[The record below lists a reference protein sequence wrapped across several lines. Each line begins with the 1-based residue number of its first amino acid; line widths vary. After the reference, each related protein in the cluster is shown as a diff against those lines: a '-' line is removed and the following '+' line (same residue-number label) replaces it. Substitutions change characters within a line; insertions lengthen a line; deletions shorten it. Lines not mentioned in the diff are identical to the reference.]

1 MSEKTFTQ
9 EEVNN
14 IVSARLKEYK
24 EKNENEYKLKY
35 DALVAQLEA
44 EKTESG
50 YKARFDG
57 VVKDT
62 AFINDLTREG
72 VYSKFKQALAEPEN
86 SEKTDEEIYNALVK
100 DKNYFENP
108 NRPADMVGINK
119 SGCRIRDEDFQ
130 IMAAMGI
137 QRGGE

>member
-24 EKNENEYKLKY
+24 DKNENEYKLKY

-50 YKARFDG
+50 IKR
-57 VVKDT
+57 
-62 AFINDLTREG
+62 
-72 VYSKFKQALAEPEN
+72 AL
-86 SEKTDEEIYNALVK
+86 
-100 DKNYFENP
+100 
-108 NRPADMVGINK
+108 MVW
-119 SGCRIRDEDFQ
+119 
-130 IMAAMGI
+130 
-137 QRGGE
+137 